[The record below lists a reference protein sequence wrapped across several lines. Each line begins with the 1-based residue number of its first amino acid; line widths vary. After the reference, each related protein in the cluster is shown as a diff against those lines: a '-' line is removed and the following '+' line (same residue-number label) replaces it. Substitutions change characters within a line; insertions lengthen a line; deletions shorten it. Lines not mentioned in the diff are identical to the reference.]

1 MLVLRGTVVAPDGV
15 HPGWEVRIEGER
27 ISEVGPPSGQTSEEV
42 LDFGE
47 AWVMP
52 GFIDLHTHGLGPHDP
67 KSREGIVGMAE
78 WKVRFGTTGF
88 LPSLASATEEEYLR
102 FLDDVRSVQDDP
114 PEKGARVLG
123 GHMEGP
129 FVNPKTKGGMDERF
143 LRLPDPEEYR
153 KYLVPQLKLMT
164 LAPELPGALELI
176 RALRDNGT
184 VASAGHSDAGLEDME
199 RAVEA
204 GLSHVCHLFN
214 AFPERPEREKGVK
227 QPSLL
232 EICLATEGL
241 TAEVN
246 GDGIHVHPLM
256 IRLAVRAMGVE
267 NVVLITD
274 SMEGTGLPE
283 GVYRMT
289 DGRRYRTR
297 KGDVARLVDSPDI
310 IVGSVLTMERGVKNL
325 AELCG
330 FSLHVAS
337 RMASLNPARVLGMEK
352 EIGSIEP
359 GKLADIAVLDHEYRV
374 VMTLVGGEIACRGD

>member
-1 MLVLRGTVVAPDGV
+1 
-15 HPGWEVRIEGER
+15 RIEGER
-27 ISEVGPPSGQTSEEV
+27 IPGVEPSSGSSSGEV

-52 GFIDLHTHGLGPHDP
+52 GFIDLHTHGLGPHNP
-67 KSREGIVGMAE
+67 KSREGIAGMAE
-78 WKVRFGTTGF
+78 WEPRFGTTGF

-123 GHMEGP
+123 AHMEGP
-129 FVNPKTKGGMDERF
+129 FVNPKMKGGMDGRF
-143 LRLPDPEEYR
+143 LRLPVPEEYR

-176 RALRDNGT
+176 GALVGNGT
-184 VASAGHSDAGLEDME
+184 VASVGHSDAGIGEME
-199 RAVEA
+199 KAVRA

-227 QPSLL
+227 QPSLA
-232 EICLATEGL
+232 EICLATDEL
-241 TAEVN
+241 TAELN

-256 IRLAVRAMGVE
+256 VRLAAKAMGVD

-274 SMEGTGLPE
+274 SMEGTGLPD

-289 DGRRYRTR
+289 DGRLYRTR

-310 IVGSVLTMERGVKNL
+310 IVGSILTMERGLKNL
-325 AELCG
+325 VELCG
-330 FSLHVAS
+330 FPLHISS
-337 RMASLNPARVLGMEK
+337 RMASLNLARV
-352 EIGSIEP
+352 
-359 GKLADIAVLDHEYRV
+359 
-374 VMTLVGGEIACRGD
+374 